1 MAEIL
6 NSLWTFFVGS
16 VQRWISYL
24 QSLDS
29 HSDQQLV
36 TQEDS
41 KQFPNTEVP
50 HAPFQSY
57 DEASFPYNLSSP
69 SEIKLTGKPE
79 IDAWL
84 RDFAELRI
92 DAYRM
97 IGEAQT
103 LPNAAFLQKRYLQVI
118 KESHPDRPGG
128 NTERATAVNVAKG
141 NLDRLYADPHQQVAL
156 FQTVFESYRP
166 PEVTTSPAPL
176 IRKES
181 SSPYIVL
188 WLVGV
193 GTGFVLVLKQK
204 QKQKQRSS

>member
-50 HAPFQSY
+50 PAPFQSY

-141 NLDRLYADPHQQVAL
+141 NFDRLYADPHQ
-156 FQTVFESYRP
+156 

-204 QKQKQRSS
+204 QKQRSS